1 MNAAMHSIVMTF
13 FFQAFDIKILD
24 TNDIEV
30 VDVHP
35 RKLVQKIV
43 SLAVD
48 SLMQLSDFILEGLII
63 IRSPHRSGYL
73 SLQLCQF
80 INRLLGTSWILY
92 LVAFGI
98 NHEGSQTDI
107 QTHCVPGF
115 W

>member
-48 SLMQLSDFILEGLII
+48 SLMQLSDFIL
-63 IRSPHRSGYL
+63 
-73 SLQLCQF
+73 
-80 INRLLGTSWILY
+80 
-92 LVAFGI
+92 
-98 NHEGSQTDI
+98 
-107 QTHCVPGF
+107 
-115 W
+115 

>member
-48 SLMQLSDFILEGLII
+48 SLMQFSDFILEGLMIL
-63 IRSPHRSGYL
+63 RS
-73 SLQLCQF
+73 
-80 INRLLGTSWILY
+80 LLGS
-92 LVAFGI
+92 G
-98 NHEGSQTDI
+98 
-107 QTHCVPGF
+107 
-115 W
+115 

>member
-63 IRSPHRSGYL
+63 IRSTHLSGYL
-73 SLQLCQF
+73 SLQLCHF
-80 INRLLGTSWILY
+80 IEH
-92 LVAFGI
+92 A
-98 NHEGSQTDI
+98 Q
-107 QTHCVPGF
+107 
-115 W
+115 